1 MSAYH
6 LSPCNA
12 LAAAHA
18 LLMAAITRDPDAAPG
33 PLLHASVEVSDALE
47 AVAKIEGGDRS

>member
-6 LSPCNA
+6 LSPHAA

-18 LLMAAITRDPDAAPG
+18 ALQAAIQATEHPPG
-33 PLLHASVEVSDALE
+33 PLLHASVEVADALE
-47 AVAKIEGGDRS
+47 AVADAEGGERE

>member
-1 MSAYH
+1 MSAYY

-18 LLMAAITRDPDAAPG
+18 LLMAAITRDPEGAPSA
-33 PLLHASVEVSDALE
+33 LLHAAVEVADALE
-47 AVAKIEGGDRS
+47 AVAEDEDGDRS